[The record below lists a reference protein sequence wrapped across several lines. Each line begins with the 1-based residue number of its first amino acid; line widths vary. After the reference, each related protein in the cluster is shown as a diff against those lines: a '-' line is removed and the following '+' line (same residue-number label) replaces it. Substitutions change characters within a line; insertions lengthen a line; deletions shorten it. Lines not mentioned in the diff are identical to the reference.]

1 MYICV
6 GVCID
11 IYAFHRMLLYTL
23 NDRKNHEN
31 KLQMIIEIKTTIQ
44 MPSIAS
50 STLNDDRNA
59 KK

>member
-6 GVCID
+6 GVYID

-23 NDRKNHEN
+23 NDRKNHEH

-50 STLNDDRNA
+50 STLDDDRNA